1 MGCGTF
7 SLMSAFPCL
16 PLAVYEQGIELQPR
30 RSFLR
35 LVLVLEQGTSREVL
49 RLVSS
54 SRFEG
59 SCAHFRLLSLVPD
72 RRHQERKPGFPC
84 PDWGG
89 PCVQLGTRRAGR
101 LGKGGLAPTYV
112 PLQQLTAGSP
122 GGDLLAHH

>member
-1 MGCGTF
+1 
-7 SLMSAFPCL
+7 MSAFPCL
-16 PLAVYEQGIELQPR
+16 PLAVYERGIELQLR

-89 PCVQLGTRRAGR
+89 PCGSLGLEGQGDWGKVAWPPLTFLCSSSQLGVQAG
-101 LGKGGLAPTYV
+101 TF
-112 PLQQLTAGSP
+112 
-122 GGDLLAHH
+122 